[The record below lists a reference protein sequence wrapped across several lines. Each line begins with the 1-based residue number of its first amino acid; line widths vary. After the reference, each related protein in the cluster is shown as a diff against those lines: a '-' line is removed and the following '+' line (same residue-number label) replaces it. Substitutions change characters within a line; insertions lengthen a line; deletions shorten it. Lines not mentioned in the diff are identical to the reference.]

1 MSVGFSVR
9 SVQCQSI
16 ASAQFVCLL
25 LFSVGS
31 VQLSVAF
38 SVSTVSVAF
47 RVCTDQWVM
56 LRLYSLVSAVFKS
69 SLSCPH
75 FDCPLPLRSS

>member
-1 MSVGFSVR
+1 MYTV
-9 SVQCQSI
+9 SI

-69 SLSCPH
+69 TGCSPRVCHVHTWIVLCPCAVLE
-75 FDCPLPLRSS
+75 F